1 MGRDKLAR
9 NRVYGECF
17 DTLRLAEMLDSASA
31 RRPSNYLKAA
41 ADELFGRDLSGQFTD
56 TMNLAQKDAV
66 KAAGRDF
73 RALETAVN
81 KALRGS

>member
-17 DTLRLAEMLDSASA
+17 DTLRLAGMLDLASTRKRA
-31 RRPSNYLKAA
+31 AYHKAA
-41 ADELFGRDLSGQFTD
+41 ADELFGGDLSGQFTD
-56 TMNLAQKDAV
+56 TMYLAQKDAV
-66 KAAGRDF
+66 EAAGCDF

>member
-17 DTLRLAEMLDSASA
+17 DTLRLAGMLDLASTRKRA
-31 RRPSNYLKAA
+31 AYHKAA
-41 ADELFGRDLSGQFTD
+41 ADELFGGDLSGQFTD

-81 KALRGS
+81 KALGGS

>member
-17 DTLRLAEMLDSASA
+17 DTLRLAGMLDLASTRKRA
-31 RRPSNYLKAA
+31 AYHKAA
-41 ADELFGRDLSGQFTD
+41 ADELFGGDLSGQFTD

-66 KAAGRDF
+66 EAARRDF

-81 KALRGS
+81 KALGGS